1 MANILVVD
9 DEPDVLEFQKAF
21 LERRKHNVFTASNTN
36 DAIETAKT
44 NNLDII
50 FCDLKLEQ
58 DRSGLDILEQVKKIK
73 PQVAF
78 YLISGFVDK
87 DTEEKGMS
95 LGAKEVL
102 NKPIKNEKLE
112 EKISEAIT
120 YGRK

>member
-21 LERRKHNVFTASNTN
+21 LERRKHSVFIASNTN
-36 DAIETAKT
+36 DAVEAVKA
-44 NNLDII
+44 NNFDII

-58 DRSGLDILEQVKKIK
+58 DKSGLDILEQAKKIK
-73 PQVAF
+73 PQVTF

-87 DTEEKGMS
+87 ETEEKGLS

-102 NKPIKNEKLE
+102 SKPLKNDKLE